1 MIKIEQIEG
10 KRREKKKKY
19 TRINKIERNYM
30 PFKA

>member
-10 KRREKKKKY
+10 KRREKKKN